1 MFRERK
7 IMTTKLHLSREE
19 LETGLDVISQSPK
32 DHGTLDLIVRRP
44 QTGVRETI
52 SEGLLDL
59 EVGLRGDNWK
69 TRGGPDRPAK
79 PETQITLTNARAIQ
93 HIAQSRERWALAGDQ
108 LYIDFDLSEEN
119 LPAGTRLSIG
129 DAVVEITSEPHNGC
143 KKFVERFG
151 MDAMLFVNSDLG
163 KKMHLRGVN
172 GRVLQT
178 GNVCVG
184 NTVSKT

>member
-1 MFRERK
+1 M
-7 IMTTKLHLSREE
+7 
-19 LETGLDVISQSPK
+19 
-32 DHGTLDLIVRRP
+32 
-44 QTGVRETI
+44 
-52 SEGLLDL
+52 
-59 EVGLRGDNWK
+59 
-69 TRGGPDRPAK
+69 
-79 PETQITLTNARAIQ
+79 
-93 HIAQSRERWALAGDQ
+93 AGDQ